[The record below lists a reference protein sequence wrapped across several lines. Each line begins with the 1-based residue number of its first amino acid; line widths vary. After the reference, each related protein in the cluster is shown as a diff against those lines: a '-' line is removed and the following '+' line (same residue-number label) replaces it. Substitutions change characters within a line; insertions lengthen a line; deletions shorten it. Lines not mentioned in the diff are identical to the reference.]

1 MSVRGRKAED
11 RKQLAESKKGV
22 SDTTA
27 RGVIAM
33 MALVFVFQAV
43 TFIIHKCSGNETPA
57 YDYSLSQDKSR
68 EGYSSHRYPSYNNTF
83 SKGKRWNNG
92 RRKRQ
97 LFLFDFDPNTIGID
111 SLQLLGFS
119 YKQAQTIIHYREK
132 GGRFRKKEDFSK
144 MYTVSTQKYEEL
156 APYIVIRSNAT
167 ASQATRS
174 HTPDSTPRKHTNDS
188 RHSED
193 NGEEKISDGKTKNK
207 SSGWSNKR
215 ERVYV
220 DLNEA
225 DSAALVSVSGIG
237 PYFCKAILSYRKRLG
252 SFASIDQ
259 LLEIKGMDQEKYDRI
274 KDQVFVH
281 PAGIKRFSIAEAD
294 ENFLKRHPYI
304 GAYNARGIALFIQS
318 QGKERCTLK
327 ALYENNILSPEDT
340 LRLHPYMK

>member
-1 MSVRGRKAED
+1 
-11 RKQLAESKKGV
+11 
-22 SDTTA
+22 
-27 RGVIAM
+27 M

-57 YDYSLSQDKSR
+57 YDHSLSQDKSR
-68 EGYSSHRYPSYNNTF
+68 EGYYSHSKIHDAGSGGSLNGSNNLYENSHNSSHRYPYNNIN
-83 SKGKRWNNG
+83 SKGKRWDNGRGNGLDNG
-92 RRKRQ
+92 RRKNQ
-97 LFLFDFDPNTIGID
+97 LFLFEFDPNTISID
-111 SLQLLGFS
+111 SLQLLGLS

-144 MYTVSTQKYEEL
+144 IYTVSPQKYEEL

-167 ASQATRS
+167 AFQATRS
-174 HTPDSTPRKHTNDS
+174 HSPASNSSDS
-188 RHSED
+188 
-193 NGEEKISDGKTKNK
+193 G
-207 SSGWSNKR
+207 NKR

-294 ENFLKRHPYI
+294 ENFLRTHPYI

-327 ALYENNILSPEDT
+327 ALCENNILSPEDT